1 MHLLKKQTNI
11 GTILLQWFLIGSV
24 LLMHTVHGKFTEDEI
39 NRILKAEIDRVKEK
53 AIVVNPNGPLSP
65 QKLCAYKEKGYIHN
79 KRFFA
84 PEINTYF
91 SLIDNRSG
99 ICYIRDPTKDKVYT
113 KGKDGKKVSKYI
125 IEYHKKLIE
134 MFPSPKQKISIFP
147 AEGCT
152 DSFTLF
158 LNSPPVKKH
167 AYMILA
173 SLLLQAEGIN
183 VPLSLNGANGNGQ
196 SLVLSTAGRNTVV
209 FSLKMNISFSFT
221 LGSGSSKSE
230 ETKDV
235 YQESAASIIRF
246 FKNCIDDSRMQ
257 KGGVCEEST
266 LADEFQNGLF
276 MNRALFLISS
286 YIFEYI
292 NDEKGMS
299 SFIQRVYELACNQYH
314 SVKKLKD
321 SIKAEKI
328 EAFLDRYFVFKENHL
343 NSEYSLQKE
352 KKSSNLMIEIQDN
365 NEVPLI
371 MILFLKSNY
380 IIEKGS
386 RNNTVFGKLSNTP
399 IWSEH
404 FYKNLPGL
412 NVENKKSRVKNII
425 DNILVD
431 KNKIDPEV
439 LRKWNKMIET
449 LDSSN
454 NIKENRNGFKIPY
467 CIIDALRFIS
477 YATGHQIQYRLAISD
492 IENIMKNNGKPNEAI
507 KTLQKTITDLFT
519 VIGTGNIQDSLTL
532 KKPPKDNTL
541 EVELIN
547 TEVFWD
553 GSNIKVFGEVKVFY
567 PYNDEKE
574 GISIEVYRGVPL
586 KVSLISPIKKV
597 IGAVQ
602 SDSLE
607 YNSEG
612 APPQNDIIGERKQA
626 MQTRELSF
634 AQNSHEYLAI
644 TDKDLIRMEK
654 TGFKYLNRLFLHGI
668 IDGKDCKAK
677 LVSLLVGYMH
687 DVEKER
693 VPGDAVT
700 RFLHNILGS
709 ERFEDPDMQK
719 ILSTSIAYKMVSDF
733 NCSDMLVYKDE
744 YKNSLFTFILN
755 EKVLMLRYLIYNGT
769 CSDILNWMVLY
780 VQMRRPAS
788 RRRLDIIFKKLPSE
802 DIVWLVKRL
811 SSDGRVKTSII
822 SLICILKRGDNK
834 LTDISILNH
843 HNSNFI
849 SILIGAAC
857 QKENLMPLVP
867 SMLLELDLE
876 NEFIGYAEMH
886 TSKYYENAICKLESI
901 KYMRKD
907 ERFVNNQSKLI
918 KNYKESLAMCIESE
932 KNHIYKRAD
941 AMYTKVMEKWKKLW
955 VYECTE

>member
-1 MHLLKKQTNI
+1 MHALKKQTNI
-11 GTILLQWFLIGSV
+11 GALLLRWFLIGFI

-39 NRILKAEIDRVKEK
+39 NRILKTEIDRIKEK
-53 AIVVNPNGPLSP
+53 TIVVNPNGPLSP
-65 QKLCAYKEKGYIHN
+65 QKLCAYKKNGYIHN

-91 SLIDNRSG
+91 SLIDNNSG
-99 ICYIRDPTKDKVYT
+99 ICYIRDPTRDKVYT
-113 KGKDGKKVSKYI
+113 KEKNGKKVSKYI

-134 MFPSPKQKISIFP
+134 MFPSPKQKISVFP

-158 LNSPPVKKH
+158 LNSPPVKEN

-173 SLLLQAEGIN
+173 SLLLQAEGID

-196 SLVLSTAGRNTVV
+196 TLVLSAADRNTVV

-221 LGSGSSKSE
+221 LGSGGSKSE

-246 FKNCIDDSRMQ
+246 FKNCTDGSRIQ

-299 SFIQRVYELACNQYH
+299 SFIQRVYELACSQYYN
-314 SVKKLKD
+314 VKKLND
-321 SIKAEKI
+321 SIKAGKI
-328 EAFLDRYFVFKENHL
+328 EAFFDRYFVFKENHL
-343 NSEYSLQKE
+343 NSEYSLQRE
-352 KKSSNLMIEIQDN
+352 KKSSDLMIEIQDS
-365 NEVPLI
+365 NELPLI

-380 IIEKGS
+380 VIEKGS
-386 RNNTVFGKLSNTP
+386 RNNTVFGKLSIVP
-399 IWSEH
+399 IWSEY
-404 FYKNLPGL
+404 FYKNYSGH
-412 NVENKKSRVKNII
+412 NVENKKSRVQNII
-425 DNILVD
+425 DNVLVD

-439 LRKWNKMIET
+439 LRNWNQKIKT

-454 NIKENRNGFKIPY
+454 RNRNEFKSPY
-467 CIIDALRFIS
+467 CIIDVLRLIS
-477 YATGHQIQYRLAISD
+477 YAEGHRNQYRLAID
-492 IENIMKNNGKPNEAI
+492 GIKNIMTNNGNPNKAI
-507 KTLQKTITDLFT
+507 KTLQRAIANLFT
-519 VIGTGNIQDSLTL
+519 VIDTGNRQGGLIVKNQST
-532 KKPPKDNTL
+532 DNTI
-541 EVELIN
+541 EVELVN
-547 TEVFWD
+547 TEMVWD
-553 GSNIKVFGEVKVFY
+553 HSNIKVFGELKVFY

-574 GISIEVYRGVPL
+574 GISIEVYRGVPV

-602 SDSLE
+602 SGSLE

-612 APPQNDIIGERKQA
+612 SPPQNDIIRESMQA
-626 MQTRELSF
+626 MQTGELSF
-634 AQNSHEYLAI
+634 AQNSHEQLAI

-709 ERFEDPDMQK
+709 ERFEDENMQK

-769 CSDILNWMVLY
+769 CSDILNWMALY
-780 VQMRRPAS
+780 VQIRRPAS

-822 SLICILKRGDNK
+822 SLICILKKGDNES
-834 LTDISILNH
+834 TDTSILNH

-857 QKENLMPLVP
+857 QRENLMPLVP

-876 NEFIGYAEMH
+876 NEFIGYTEMH
-886 TSKYYENAICKLESI
+886 TSRYYENAICKLESI
-901 KYMRKD
+901 KYMKKE

-918 KNYKESLAMCIESE
+918 KNYKESLERCIESE

-941 AMYTKVMEKWKKLW
+941 AMYTKVIEKWKKLW

>member
-1 MHLLKKQTNI
+1 MHALKKQTNI
-11 GTILLQWFLIGSV
+11 GALLLRWFLIGFI

-39 NRILKAEIDRVKEK
+39 NRILKTEIDRIKEK
-53 AIVVNPNGPLSP
+53 TIVVNPNGPLSP
-65 QKLCAYKEKGYIHN
+65 QKLCAYKKNGYIHN

-91 SLIDNRSG
+91 SLIDNNSG
-99 ICYIRDPTKDKVYT
+99 ICYIRDPTRDKVYT
-113 KGKDGKKVSKYI
+113 KEKNGKKVSKYI

-152 DSFTLF
+152 DSFALF
-158 LNSPPVKKH
+158 LNSPPVKEN

-183 VPLSLNGANGNGQ
+183 VPLSLNGANGNSQ
-196 SLVLSTAGRNTVV
+196 TLVLSAADRNTVV

-246 FKNCIDDSRMQ
+246 FKNCTDNSRIQ
-257 KGGVCEEST
+257 KRGVCEEST

-299 SFIQRVYELACNQYH
+299 SFIQRVYELACSQYYN
-314 SVKKLKD
+314 VKKLND

-328 EAFLDRYFVFKENHL
+328 EAFFDRYFVFKENHL
-343 NSEYSLQKE
+343 NSEYSSQRE
-352 KKSSNLMIEIQDN
+352 KKSSDLMIEVQDS
-365 NEVPLI
+365 NELPLI

-380 IIEKGS
+380 VIEKGS
-386 RNNTVFGKLSNTP
+386 RNNTVFGKLSTVP
-399 IWSEH
+399 IWSEY
-404 FYKNLPGL
+404 FYKNHSGH
-412 NVENKKSRVKNII
+412 NVENKKSRVQNII

-439 LRKWNKMIET
+439 LRNWNQKIKT

-454 NIKENRNGFKIPY
+454 RNRNEFKSPY
-467 CIIDALRFIS
+467 CIIDVLRLIS
-477 YATGHQIQYRLAISD
+477 YAEGHRNQYRLAID
-492 IENIMKNNGKPNEAI
+492 GIKNIMTNNGNPNKAI
-507 KTLQKTITDLFT
+507 KTLQRAIANLFT
-519 VIGTGNIQDSLTL
+519 VIDTGNRQGGLTV
-532 KKPPKDNTL
+532 KNQSTDNTI

-547 TEVFWD
+547 TEMVRD
-553 GSNIKVFGEVKVFY
+553 HSNIKVFGELKVFY
-567 PYNDEKE
+567 PYNEEKE
-574 GISIEVYRGVPL
+574 GISIEVYRGVPV

-597 IGAVQ
+597 IGAAQ
-602 SDSLE
+602 SDSLK

-612 APPQNDIIGERKQA
+612 APPQNDIIRESMQA
-626 MQTRELSF
+626 MQTGELSF
-634 AQNSHEYLAI
+634 AQNSHEQLAI

-709 ERFEDPDMQK
+709 EQFEDENMQK

-769 CSDILNWMVLY
+769 CSDILNWIVLY
-780 VQMRRPAS
+780 VQIRRPAS

-811 SSDGRVKTSII
+811 SSDGHVKTSII
-822 SLICILKRGDNK
+822 SLICILKKGDDES
-834 LTDISILNH
+834 TDTSILNH

-857 QKENLMPLVP
+857 QRENLMPLVP

-876 NEFIGYAEMH
+876 NEFIGYTEMY
-886 TSKYYENAICKLESI
+886 TSRYYENAICKLESI
-901 KYMRKD
+901 KYMKKD

-918 KNYKESLAMCIESE
+918 KNYKESLELCIESE

-941 AMYTKVMEKWKKLW
+941 AMYIKVIEKWKKLW